1 MNRIH
6 RVLHRSLLGAALFA
20 LPAVA
25 SATGATQQICY
36 SDSLSLLGTDW
47 ARSVTVPKFDPNFGT
62 LQSISFMLSGHIE
75 GSARVENLSPVSPCS
90 ATLAF
95 QASIT
100 LTRPDLS
107 VIVVTVPIANFNDTL
122 AQFDGN
128 LDFGGTS
135 GVTHS
140 GIIAN
145 AMNSA
150 ISPPPASDIALF
162 TGPAGA
168 PGTITLPVT
177 ALGTST
183 ASGCGNIIQQFLTDA
198 SAQLDICYN
207 YTNDPPHFPTCNTQL
222 MGSVGVPF
230 TTQICVDDVD
240 ADDDVTLSVSG
251 LPAGATTVPALPL
264 LIPAASLPFCV
275 TLNWT
280 PQNFQA
286 GANVIT
292 FTAVD
297 DNGNTNTCVVT
308 VMIAECHQ
316 LLALTTGT
324 QAYNIFGHV
333 YDTQVTNVI
342 GTYPVTRE
350 DIPSF
355 RVPRTYQ
362 YSNPHVFTGS
372 RYVQVVMFNP
382 LAFPQNPSQWSR
394 VMRLNFEPTGVITTS
409 YSGTRNGMSV
419 RMQTYYDTRGQGWMR
434 FPFTI
439 DDMH

>member
-1 MNRIH
+1 
-6 RVLHRSLLGAALFA
+6 LGAALFA

-25 SATGATQQICY
+25 LAPRAYAGAVQQSCFTGSIPLQTTNWTSSITIPRFDSA
-36 SDSLSLLGTDW
+36 L
-47 ARSVTVPKFDPNFGT
+47 GT
-62 LQSISFMLSGHIE
+62 LQTIDFTLTGDIQGTARAE
-75 GSARVENLSPVSPCS
+75 NEDAQPAQINTTFSANLS
-90 ATLAF
+90 
-95 QASIT
+95 
-100 LTRPDLS
+100 LTRPDNSL
-107 VIVVTVPIANFNDTL
+107 IVVTIPIANFSDNL
-122 AQFDGN
+122 SAFDGV

-140 GIIAN
+140 GIMAT
-145 AMNSA
+145 NSTSVT
-150 ISPPPASDIALF
+150 SPPPLSDLVLF
-162 TGPAGA
+162 NGPPGL
-168 PGTITLPVT
+168 PGTITLPVIAT
-177 ALGTST
+177 GSSVATGSGNLTTNFST
-183 ASGCGNIIQQFLTDA
+183 QA
-198 SAQLDICYN
+198 SADALVCYK
-207 YTNDPPHFPTCNTQL
+207 YTNDPPNFPTCNTQL

-230 TTQICVDDVD
+230 STQICVDDVD
-240 ADDDVTLSVSG
+240 AADDVTLSVSG

-297 DNGNTNTCVVT
+297 DNGNASTCVVT

-394 VMRLNFEPTGVITTS
+394 VMRLNFEPSGIITTS